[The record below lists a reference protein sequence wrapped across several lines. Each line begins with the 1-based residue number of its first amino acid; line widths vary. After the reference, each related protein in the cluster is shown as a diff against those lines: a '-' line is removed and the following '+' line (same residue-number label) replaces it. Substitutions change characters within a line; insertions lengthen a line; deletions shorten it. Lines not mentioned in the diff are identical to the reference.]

1 VKKSVSII
9 VRLLFLCSI
18 LLVLFSSYFQIRVKG
33 AEQILFE
40 DDFESYQVGSFPYT
54 GDWEMIF
61 EGAGTRYQVIVDN
74 VSASPTK
81 SLQLLGQDL
90 WACNAI
96 KRITTESPIIGYEV
110 QVMVEDINVVD
121 LPLGRVGFWSR
132 AAPNIGRFYTRV
144 NFVGDGTITSGGQ
157 VLKNYTTNTWY
168 KIKVIL
174 NKETRFFNV
183 WIDDVLLLENSTEA
197 YNPYDIEAFGL
208 ASEMFGS
215 FKAYFDD
222 VKVFTVFEVD
232 PKLSLEPT
240 SGIATTTLVG
250 SGFAPNSKISVTWN
264 DTTIHTIPNPLISDS
279 YGNFTAIISVLN
291 QTSIGPYVVK
301 TNDEMG
307 NEATATFNVI
317 PEFPSLTP
325 LLIMLFAVIVVA
337 VIYRHNLHKLD
348 FKGRHL

>member
-1 VKKSVSII
+1 MKKPGSLP
-9 VRLLFLCSI
+9 VRLLFLFSI
-18 LLVLFSSYFQIRVKG
+18 LLVLFGSFFQIMVKG
-33 AEQILFE
+33 AEQIIFE

-61 EGAGTRYQVIVDN
+61 DGAGAQYQVIVN
-74 VSASPTK
+74 NFSVSPTK
-81 SLQLLGQDL
+81 SLQLLGQNL

-96 KRITTESPIIGYEV
+96 KRITTESPIIGFEV

-132 AAPNIGRFYTRV
+132 AAVNIGRFYTRV
-144 NFVGDGTITSGGQ
+144 NFIGDGTITSGGQ
-157 VLKNYTTNTWY
+157 VLKNYTLNTWY

-250 SGFAPNSKISVTWN
+250 SGFAPNSKISATWN
-264 DTTIHTIPNPLISDS
+264 DTTIHTIPSPLVSDS

-307 NEATATFNVI
+307 NEATDIFNVI

-325 LLIMLFAVIVVA
+325 LLITLVAMVAVA
-337 VIYRHNLHKLD
+337 VIYRRRLPAKNQGMAD
-348 FKGRHL
+348 N